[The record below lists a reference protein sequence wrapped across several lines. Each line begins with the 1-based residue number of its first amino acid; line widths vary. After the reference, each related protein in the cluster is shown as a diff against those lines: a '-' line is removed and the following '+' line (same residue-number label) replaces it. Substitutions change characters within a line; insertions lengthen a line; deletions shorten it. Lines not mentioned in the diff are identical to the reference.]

1 MEQLNNNAD
10 NSFSELKNNLSLLN
24 KLIFNMNFVGMAIII
39 YGVINCLTLIGAIIG
54 IPLIIMGLR
63 LRESASSYEMF
74 KLTGEPSSLINAI
87 QKQDE
92 YFNIHKILIIIFLV
106 LALISIILVI
116 SALSFAINFL
126 QDSGYDIM
134 TLL

>member
-1 MEQLNNNAD
+1 MDQLNSTSNN
-10 NSFSELKNNLSLLN
+10 SLSELKNNLSLLN

-39 YGVINCLTLIGAIIG
+39 YGVINSLTIIGAIIG

-74 KLTGEPSSLINAI
+74 KLTGETSSLINAI

-106 LALISIILVI
+106 LTLLSIILVI

>member
-1 MEQLNNNAD
+1 MDQLNSTSNN
-10 NSFSELKNNLSLLN
+10 SLSELKNNLSLLN

-39 YGVINCLTLIGAIIG
+39 YGVINSLTIIGAIIG

-63 LRESASSYEMF
+63 LRESASSYEIF
-74 KLTGEPSSLINAI
+74 KLTGETSSLINAI

-92 YFNIHKILIIIFLV
+92 YFNINKILIIIFLV
-106 LALISIILVI
+106 LALLSIILVI